1 MAYATTF
8 STTVGV
14 AITNAATA
22 NNQVPVQ
29 SAGIGSATPVTYNNA
44 LQLQTAGLGNG
55 YASTQ
60 SNSTFSA
67 TNAFT
72 PHFTVT
78 PDPDSSKTLVL
89 VINPAIELA
98 TDCSSVTIA
107 DATPTYDPDDPTLY
121 PGGYNPED
129 AADDPFRA
137 KRSEVELWFCYRIWT
152 ARGPLATYFP
162 ATQHGTDDPW
172 EFTQGL
178 VTPAMYQLFMIAA
191 PLGTDYEL
199 HKIDTLPEFAANMPG
214 WYVTSVGTVLDCP
227 LINCYN
233 TKRRTYLDGIK
244 CGKCDK
250 GYAKFRATYNRMIAA
265 LNILDFPSAYVE
277 YADLGVECA
286 KIGCNCGCG
295 T

>member
-22 NNQVPVQ
+22 NNQAPVQ
-29 SAGIGSATPVTYNNA
+29 SAGIGNSYPVTYNNA
-44 LQLQTAGLGNG
+44 LQVQTAGIGGG

-60 SNSTFSA
+60 SNSTFSGTA
-67 TNAFT
+67 AFT

-78 PDPDSSKTLVL
+78 PDPDSSKLLKL
-89 VINPAIELA
+89 VINPAIELT

-107 DATPTYDPDDPTLY
+107 DATPTYDPDNPNLY
-121 PGGYNPED
+121 PNGYNPED
-129 AADDPFRA
+129 ATANPYRA

-152 ARGPLATYFP
+152 AEGPLATYFP
-162 ATQHGTDDPW
+162 PTQNGTLTPW
-172 EFTQGL
+172 TFTQGL
-178 VTPAMYQLFMIAA
+178 VTPAMYQIFMIAA

-227 LINCYN
+227 FINCYN

-250 GYAKFRATYNRMIAA
+250 GYAKFRAAYNRMIAA
-265 LNILDFPSAYVE
+265 LDVLMFDLAYPEYVE
-277 YADLGVECA
+277 LGKECI